1 MSETGPRSLA
11 VVELSGPAL
20 RYAELAPSGGGKR
33 LRRLGACDFEVDV
46 EAALFAPQG
55 ADAQDGP
62 VHQGLAVAARAIRQM
77 FDGTEAGA
85 LVAVVHPPAATS
97 FFAPLPAGLDAAA
110 RHAQLRQEA
119 ALLADLPADEALR
132 IRAVPVRQAELD
144 GAPHV
149 WHHVLHVGPAVH
161 GRLARLA
168 QAIGV
173 RTYDVVDATR
183 AAAAVVRALTAD
195 DAEGVSVAVGVYAG
209 HTEVA
214 VLKDG
219 VWTFG
224 HHGPGQT
231 PEDTAYYALA
241 ALQRVGVAP
250 GGVRR
255 LYTYGDWVAGDR
267 PALLG
272 PMLGAE
278 AEPLDPMS
286 LFSRRPGGAS
296 PEQLAAYA
304 PVLGAAA

>member
-1 MSETGPRSLA
+1 MADAPRALA

-20 RYAELAPSGGGKR
+20 RYAELVPGDGGVR
-33 LRRLGACDFEVDV
+33 LRRLGACDFDADV
-46 EAALFAPQG
+46 EAALFAPEPADG
-55 ADAQDGP
+55 APDA
-62 VHQGLAVAARAIRQM
+62 VSQGLSVAARAVRQM
-77 FDGTEAGA
+77 FDGVDARA

-97 FFAPLPAGLDAAA
+97 FFAPLPADLDAAA

-119 ALLADLPADEALR
+119 AMLADLPAEESVR
-132 IRAVPVRQAELD
+132 IRAVPVREAQLD
-144 GAPHV
+144 GRPHV

-168 QAIGV
+168 QAIGA
-173 RTYDVVDATR
+173 RTYDIVDATR
-183 AAAAVVRALTAD
+183 SAAAVVRALTAD
-195 DAEGVSVAVGVYAG
+195 DADGVSVAVGVYAD

-214 VLKDG
+214 VVEDG

-255 LYTYGDWVAGDR
+255 LFTYGDWVAGDR
-267 PALLG
+267 TSMLAPLLG
-272 PMLGAE
+272 VDPT
-278 AEPLDPMS
+278 PLDPMS